1 MYIRIGDKKILV
13 QYVEFLDGDIF
24 NLIRINNEISINKD
38 WALDINKDKMYQVVQ
53 LHKDWYYLPQDYEKI
68 KKVLEDM

>member
-1 MYIRIGDKKILV
+1 MYIRIGNKKILV

-24 NLIRINNEISINKD
+24 NLIKINNEISINKD
-38 WALDINKDKMYQVVQ
+38 WALDINKEKMYQVVQ
-53 LHKDWYYLPQDYEKI
+53 LHKDWYHLPQDYEKI

>member
-1 MYIRIGDKKILV
+1 MYIRIGNKKILV

-38 WALDINKDKMYQVVQ
+38 WALDINKEKMYQVIQ
-53 LHKDWYYLPQDYEKI
+53 LHKDWYHLPQDYEKI